1 MIPLQTAN
9 AISMGWG
16 SCATT
21 ASAYLWNIPTN
32 MNRRKNP
39 FHGYLGKEDHLQ
51 HAVMEYL
58 RMQYPDTLAIHVP
71 NEGKRSPFA
80 QYKFKYLG
88 GMQGIPDVIV
98 FKQTATYA
106 GLAIELKV
114 KPNKPTKNQAEFLD
128 RLSDSGWYATWVN
141 SFDQAKNIIDQYFDG
156 SL

>member
-1 MIPLQTAN
+1 MTPLKGGTVTL
-9 AISMGWG
+9 MGWG

-21 ASAYLWNIPTN
+21 ASAYSWNTLTN
-32 MNRRKNP
+32 MNSRRNP
-39 FHGYLGKEDHLQ
+39 FQSYLGKEDHLQ

-58 RMQYPDTLAIHVP
+58 KIRYPETLAIHVP

-98 FKQTATYA
+98 FKQTSTYA

-114 KPNKPTKNQAEFLD
+114 APNKPTKNQTEFLD

-141 SFDQAKNIIDQYFDG
+141 SFDQAKDIIDQYFQND
-156 SL
+156 L